1 MKAKDFHFKTV
12 KESPAEAEIAS
23 HKLLIRAG
31 MIRKIGSGIYV
42 LLPLGLLV
50 LQKIEKII
58 REEMSSIEA
67 LEMLTPMVQPAEYWK
82 ESGRFEVMGQ
92 ELMRIEDRHGRPFV
106 LQPTSEEIF
115 VETAKYE
122 LKSWKSLPKIWFQ
135 IQTKFRDE
143 RRPRFGLLR
152 AREFIM
158 KDAYSFDVDEISA
171 QKTYERMF
179 NAYENIFSRI
189 GLNYKVVLA
198 DSGNIGGKI
207 SHEFHVLADAG
218 EDELGFA
225 EGSDFA
231 ANIELIPV
239 NKKSSSKT
247 NSALK
252 DFSLRA
258 TPGVKTC
265 AEVADF
271 LEEDISNIL
280 KSLLLSVDIEGE
292 QKFVMILLRAD
303 RRLNELKL
311 KKLELFA
318 GNWRFASEREIIAC
332 CGASSGFIGPKLSE
346 SNVITIA
353 DYETLEMSD
362 FVIGANIDDKHFVGS
377 NWGRDIKNP
386 DIEADLRYAENG
398 DDSPDGSGKISIKRG
413 IEIGH
418 TFLLGKKYSEAMD
431 ARFSTQDGTN
441 KPYEMGCFGIGVSR
455 ILAAAVEQRND
466 EKGIVWPFSIAPFSV
481 VLCPINYHKSS
492 IVKDASDRL
501 YAKIMAHNYSVLL
514 DDRGERVGVMLAE
527 WELVGIPIR
536 VLISTKL
543 VEANLLEV
551 FCRQSLETHTVGV
564 DKCID
569 FIRSMSKGM

>member
-1 MKAKDFHFKTV
+1 MKAKDFHFRSV
-12 KESPAEAEIAS
+12 KESPSEAEIPS

-58 REEMSSIEA
+58 REEMSSVGA

-82 ESGRFEVMGQ
+82 KSGRFEIMGE

-115 VETAKYE
+115 VEIAKHE
-122 LKSWKSLPKIWFQ
+122 LKSWKSLPKIMFQ

-158 KDAYSFDVDEISA
+158 KDAYSFDADEISA

-189 GLNYKVVLA
+189 GLNYKIVLA
-198 DSGNIGGKI
+198 DSGNIGGKL
-207 SHEFHVLADAG
+207 SHEFHVLADTG

-225 EGSDFA
+225 EDSDYA
-231 ANIELIPV
+231 ANLELIPV
-239 NKKSSSKT
+239 SKKSSSKT
-247 NSALK
+247 NVAMRE
-252 DFSLRA
+252 FSLRD

-265 AEVADF
+265 AEVAKF
-271 LEEDISNIL
+271 LGEDISNIL
-280 KSLLLSVDIEGE
+280 KSLVLSVLVEGE
-292 QKFVMILLRAD
+292 QKFVMVLIRAD

-311 KKLELFA
+311 KKLDLFT
-318 GNWRFASEREIIAC
+318 GNWRFASEDEIKAC
-332 CGASSGFIGPKLSE
+332 CGASSGFIGPKFKQSDL
-346 SNVITIA
+346 IIIA
-353 DYETLEMSD
+353 DYEVSEMSN
-362 FVIGANIDDKHFVGS
+362 FVIGANIDNKHFVGS

-386 DIEADLRYAENG
+386 HIEADLRFAENG
-398 DDSPDGSGKISIKRG
+398 DCSPDGTGKISIKRG
-413 IEIGH
+413 IEVGH
-418 TFLLGKKYSEAMD
+418 TFFLGKKYSDAMD

-441 KPYEMGCFGIGVSR
+441 KSFEMGCFGIGVSR
-455 ILAAAVEQRND
+455 ILAAAVEQKND
-466 EKGIVWPFSIAPFSV
+466 EKGIVWPFSIAPFSIV
-481 VLCPINYHKSS
+481 VCPINYHKSS
-492 IVKDASDRL
+492 IIKKQSDRL
-501 YAKIMAHNYSVLL
+501 YAKIMAQDYSVLL

-536 VLISTKL
+536 ILISSKL
-543 VEANLLEV
+543 VEANSVEV
-551 FCRQSLETHTVGV
+551 FWRRSLETHTVAI

-569 FIRSMSKGM
+569 HIRSMSK

>member
-1 MKAKDFHFKTV
+1 MKATDFHFRTV
-12 KESPAEAEIAS
+12 KESPAEAEISS

-58 REEMSSIEA
+58 REEMSSVGA

-82 ESGRFEVMGQ
+82 ESGRFEVMGE

-115 VETAKYE
+115 VEIAKHE

-152 AREFIM
+152 AREFVM
-158 KDAYSFDVDEISA
+158 KDAYSFDVDKVSA

-189 GLNYKVVLA
+189 GLNYKIVLA
-198 DSGNIGGKI
+198 DSGNIGGKL

-231 ANIELIPV
+231 ANLELIPV
-239 NKKSSSKT
+239 NKKLSSKANT
-247 NSALK
+247 ALK
-252 DFSLRA
+252 DFSLRD

-265 AEVADF
+265 SEVAKF
-271 LEEDISNIL
+271 LGEDISNIL
-280 KSLLLSVDIEGE
+280 KSLLLSVVVDGQ
-292 QKFVMILLRAD
+292 QKFVMLLLRAD

-311 KKLELFA
+311 KKLELLT
-318 GNWRFASEREIIAC
+318 GHWRFASEDEIKAC
-332 CGASSGFIGPKLSE
+332 CGASSGFIGPKFSE
-346 SNVITIA
+346 TNVTTIA
-353 DYETLEMSD
+353 DYEVLEMSD
-362 FVIGANIDDKHFVGS
+362 FVIGANIDGKHFVGS

-398 DDSPDGSGKISIKRG
+398 DYSPDGAGKISIKRG
-413 IEIGH
+413 IEVGH
-418 TFLLGKKYSEAMD
+418 TFFLGKKYSDAMD

-441 KPYEMGCFGIGVSR
+441 KPFEMGCFGIGVSR

-481 VLCPINYHKSS
+481 VICPINYLKSS
-492 IVKDASDRL
+492 LVKEESDKL
-501 YAKIMAHNYSVLL
+501 YAKMMAQNYSVLL

-536 VLISTKL
+536 ILISTKL
-543 VEANLLEV
+543 VEANSVEV
-551 FCRQSLETHTVGV
+551 FCRRSLETHTVGI

-569 FIRSMSKGM
+569 HIKSMFT